1 MPRIL
6 ENGSLRIRNDQL
18 MIKAKGRKTLQ
29 GKNFNRKGRAVSGYF
44 GNGARAFEIGKNSVV
59 LDKIGKNFNKLKKI
73 SIIICNQGC
82 ICIPICT
89 LINDNNTLLLL

>member
-1 MPRIL
+1 MH
-6 ENGSLRIRNDQL
+6 SQCVL
-18 MIKAKGRKTLQ
+18 MFERPI
-29 GKNFNRKGRAVSGYF
+29 RAVSGYF

-82 ICIPICT
+82 IWKMDLMGQCP
-89 LINDNNTLLLL
+89 NNR